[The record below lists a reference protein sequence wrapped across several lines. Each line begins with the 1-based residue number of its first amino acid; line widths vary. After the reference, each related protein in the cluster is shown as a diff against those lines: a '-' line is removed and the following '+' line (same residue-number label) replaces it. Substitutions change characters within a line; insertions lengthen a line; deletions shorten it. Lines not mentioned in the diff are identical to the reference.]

1 MPVYRNALIAAV
13 LAITVVAPG
22 PGARVQAA
30 DEQYPYPYPPPP
42 PGYPGVVVRGGE
54 LRFLIE
60 PRETQVFIDGYYS
73 GIAYDSAGL
82 FQHLHVPPGD
92 RRITLYLDGYKTVSQ
107 TLSVTPGAT
116 YKLRYSME
124 RLPAGA
130 ASEPPPVPPAS
141 IPPVQMPLGQPGSQG
156 PPGPPARPMPPR
168 PMPPSQSAT
177 PAPASTSNFGTLV
190 IRVQPGGSA
199 IFIDSDHWDGPVG
212 DERLLIQVADGP
224 HHVEVFKDG
233 YKRFTTEIQIRRGET
248 IPLNVSLSPDRN

>member
-1 MPVYRNALIAAV
+1 MRVFRKALFAAV
-13 LAITVVAPG
+13 LAAAVVAQG
-22 PGARVQAA
+22 TGARVQAA
-30 DEQYPYPYPPPP
+30 DGQYPYPYPPPP
-42 PGYPGVVVRGGE
+42 PVYPVVVRGGE

-116 YKLRYSME
+116 YKLHYSME

-130 ASEPPPVPPAS
+130 TSEPPPVPPAS
-141 IPPVQMPLGQPGSQG
+141 IPPLQMQPGQQGRPPGLQG
-156 PPGPPARPMPPR
+156 PPGPPSRPMPPA
-168 PMPPSQSAT
+168 QSPT
-177 PAPASTSNFGTLV
+177 PDAVSTSNFGTLV
-190 IRVQPGGSA
+190 IRVQPGGAA
-199 IFIDSDHWDGPVG
+199 IFIDSDHWDGPVS

-233 YKRFTTEIQIRRGET
+233 YKRFTTELQIRRGET